1 MENKIVLITG
11 GSRGIGLAT
20 AKEFAGLGAKVII
33 LHKDESVTAG
43 GFAKQIIADVSDE
56 TMVKNAVDSVTREF
70 GRIDILVNNAGIVF
84 DKEWDER
91 TALDW
96 RRTLDVNLIGTWLVS
111 KYVGEI
117 MMKHKSGK
125 IVNLSST
132 SGLNDFSPYAADYN
146 ASKAGVISLTKSLA
160 IQFAPYVNVNAVAPG
175 WVDTDMNKDL
185 SADYMAK
192 EMEKLCLKRIAKSE
206 EIANIIRF
214 LASDDASYIN
224 GEIIVADGG
233 RLFG

>member
-146 ASKAGVISLTKSLA
+146 ASKAGIISLTKSLA

-175 WVDTDMNKDL
+175 WVNTDMNKDL
-185 SADYMAK
+185 SAEYLA
-192 EMEKLCLKRIAKSE
+192 EEAEKLCLRRIAEPVEMAK
-206 EIANIIRF
+206 IITF
-214 LASDDASYIN
+214 LASDNASYIN
-224 GEIIVADGG
+224 GAVIVADGG
-233 RLFG
+233 RI

>member
-43 GFAKQIIADVSDE
+43 GFAKQIIADVADE
-56 TMVKNAVDSVTREF
+56 TMVKNAIDSVVAEF

-91 TALDW
+91 TVADW

-111 KYVGEI
+111 KYVGEM
-117 MMKHKSGK
+117 MMKQKFGK